1 MHRFAGDLH
10 GHECAARVSENR
22 ADRDGKKVCMYIHET
37 ARGADRLLNLQ
48 FGTEEKED
56 EERERGR
63 ELGVGV

>member
-1 MHRFAGDLH
+1 MQPV
-10 GHECAARVSENR
+10 CQTENR
-22 ADRDGKKVCMYIHET
+22 ADRDRKNVCMYIHET

-56 EERERGR
+56 EDRERKGRERER